1 MYSHTYINTGFTQLS
16 RIRSAFA
23 DAKRLSDTEP
33 HQSAIFAPQPKTSP
47 RGEKPAQ
54 DGRARSGGVHKKDHG
69 TENAAKWGRGAL
81 GIGQGRLRARHAI
94 VPTARR
100 SMGAAFQQIHFSQHP
115 VSLADSLRAGQ
126 ACGQGVRCCNCTT
139 PCPSHINALPA
150 GRSRRCHGGQYC
162 AAASEQKTV
171 GDDYISDCGLF
182 CCQFAACAEEE
193 KMYCWKALSATPVT
207 SMPAC
212 SCASRMALV
221 VLPPKMPSALSSR

>member
-1 MYSHTYINTGFTQLS
+1 MLQLHDS
-16 RIRSAFA
+16 MP
-23 DAKRLSDTEP
+23 EP
-33 HQSAIFAPQPKTSP
+33 HKMRFP
-47 RGEKPAQ
+47 
-54 DGRARSGGVHKKDHG
+54 
-69 TENAAKWGRGAL
+69 
-81 GIGQGRLRARHAI
+81 
-94 VPTARR
+94 
-100 SMGAAFQQIHFSQHP
+100 P
-115 VSLADSLRAGQ
+115 V
-126 ACGQGVRCCNCTT
+126 V
-139 PCPSHINALPA
+139 PA
-150 GRSRRCHGGQYC
+150 GAHGGPHC

>member
-1 MYSHTYINTGFTQLS
+1 MGKGSARDRSRPPPRAPCHRSNGAALHGRGVPANPLLAAS
-16 RIRSAFA
+16 RIAGRFPSSGPSVRAGGEMLQLH
-23 DAKRLSDTEP
+23 DSMPEP
-33 HQSAIFAPQPKTSP
+33 HKMRFP
-47 RGEKPAQ
+47 
-54 DGRARSGGVHKKDHG
+54 
-69 TENAAKWGRGAL
+69 
-81 GIGQGRLRARHAI
+81 
-94 VPTARR
+94 
-100 SMGAAFQQIHFSQHP
+100 P
-115 VSLADSLRAGQ
+115 V
-126 ACGQGVRCCNCTT
+126 V
-139 PCPSHINALPA
+139 PA
-150 GRSRRCHGGQYC
+150 GAHGGPHC

>member
-1 MYSHTYINTGFTQLS
+1 MLQLH
-16 RIRSAFA
+16 
-23 DAKRLSDTEP
+23 DAIPEP
-33 HQSAIFAPQPKTSP
+33 HKMRFP
-47 RGEKPAQ
+47 
-54 DGRARSGGVHKKDHG
+54 
-69 TENAAKWGRGAL
+69 
-81 GIGQGRLRARHAI
+81 
-94 VPTARR
+94 
-100 SMGAAFQQIHFSQHP
+100 P
-115 VSLADSLRAGQ
+115 V
-126 ACGQGVRCCNCTT
+126 V
-139 PCPSHINALPA
+139 PA
-150 GRSRRCHGGQYC
+150 GAQGGPYC